1 MKLRCKGKFHDRK
14 NILLS
19 HIYIADKINSD
30 FLLKLDNS
38 IQKIFLSDYEPEWGE
53 RSDTSEA
60 GNQASIISSKFIYH
74 RKRKTCR
81 EYIIETI

>member
-1 MKLRCKGKFHDRK
+1 MKLIVIF
-14 NILLS
+14 
-19 HIYIADKINSD
+19 
-30 FLLKLDNS
+30 FLLKLDNI

-81 EYIIETI
+81 EYTIEKI